1 MGKEEKKNFN
11 DFYKQGIKLGSGA
24 FSNVFKCTNKETKKE
39 YAAKIVSRNQPLPGS
54 RTKELMF
61 DVEIRINEK
70 LNHENIVNLHEVFK
84 LPKLTLIFDL
94 VTGGELFDDIERRQC
109 YSEADAAYCI
119 RQVLQG
125 IEYIHSKGVIHRDLK
140 PENLLLGGHDS
151 KTIKIADFGLAV
163 EFQNDEDLIFGTAGS
178 PDYIAPEILNKH
190 YYNKAVDIWSC
201 GVILYILLCGYPP
214 FETREDQKN
223 GQFKFYA
230 EDWQQIKVYART
242 LIVKMLT
249 VNQKNRVNATEAL
262 DSKWIQSYEDLN
274 TTHMNTIVDNI
285 KKFNAKRKFKGS
297 VQAVIAT
304 NKMKNIMSLTKS
316 ASTGQDSNESGEKE
330 QPKSPP
336 PIQKEE
342 LNQPQISKPKNTV
355 DDSAIGT
362 KKTKKKKKN
371 GCAQQ

>member
-1 MGKEEKKNFN
+1 MEIDSKRVFT
-11 DFYKQGIKLGSGA
+11 DIYKQGIKLGSGA
-24 FSNVFKCTNKETKKE
+24 FSNVFKCVHKTTKKE

-119 RQVLQG
+119 KQVLLG

-140 PENLLLGGHDS
+140 PENLLLGGQDN

-163 EFQNDEDLIFGTAGS
+163 EFKNDEELIFSTAGS

-249 VNQKNRVNATEAL
+249 VNQKTRISATDAL
-262 DSKWIQSYEDLN
+262 ESKWIQSYEELN
-274 TTHMNTIVDNI
+274 KSHMNAIVDNI
-285 KKFNAKRKFKGS
+285 KKFNAKRG
-297 VQAVIAT
+297 
-304 NKMKNIMSLTKS
+304 
-316 ASTGQDSNESGEKE
+316 
-330 QPKSPP
+330 
-336 PIQKEE
+336 
-342 LNQPQISKPKNTV
+342 
-355 DDSAIGT
+355 
-362 KKTKKKKKN
+362 
-371 GCAQQ
+371 